1 MEVFFF
7 FFTEGGRLEKEL
19 QYLSDTLGAG
29 AGSLSQLVIQT
40 PSEDGRL
47 ASVLTPEALLTHM
60 EVIRAATR
68 VVVEKDDV

>member
-1 MEVFFF
+1 M
-7 FFTEGGRLEKEL
+7 
-19 QYLSDTLGAG
+19 SDTLGAG
-29 AGSLSQLVIQT
+29 AGSIHQLIIQT
-40 PSEDGRL
+40 PSEDSRS